1 VSRLYLTLD
10 ARFRQLVLPNAEL
23 ECLYEGGRWLEGPL
37 WLPDG
42 EQLLFSDIPN
52 DQVLRWVPGVG
63 VGVGVFSRGGF
74 QNGRA
79 RDGQG
84 RVLACEHGSRSLVAR
99 DLNGSVS
106 VLASHFQGKRLNSP
120 NDVAVHGD
128 GSIWFT
134 DPDYGI
140 LTDYE
145 GHRAQ
150 REQEGCWVF
159 RLGAGEREPRAV
171 VTSMTKPNGLAFS
184 PDGRTLYV
192 SESGGSHVPD
202 TPPEIRRFS
211 VRGAEL
217 EPDGVLGTLDCG
229 LPDGLAIDEEG
240 NLWSSAGDGVHCFAP
255 DGTLLGKLVLGGVTS
270 NLCFGGAKHDRL
282 FITTARRLLCLAVAV
297 RGARLLT
304 SAIAAKP
311 SATS

>member
-1 VSRLYLTLD
+1 MPPLYFTLD
-10 ARFRQLVLPNAEL
+10 TRFRRLVLPNAEL

-37 WLPDG
+37 WLPDS

-52 DQVLRWVPGVG
+52 DQVLRWVPNT
-63 VGVGVFSRGGF
+63 GVGVFSRGGF

-79 RDGQG
+79 RDRQG
-84 RVLACEHGSRSLVAR
+84 RIIACEHGSRSLVAR
-99 DLNGSVS
+99 GLDGEVS

-145 GHRAQ
+145 GHRAP

-159 RLGAGEREPRAV
+159 RLRAGEREPQAM
-171 VTSMTKPNGLAFS
+171 VTCMIKPNGLAFS

-192 SESGGSHVPD
+192 ADSGGSHVPG
-202 TPPEIRRFS
+202 TPAHIRRFAL
-211 VRGAEL
+211 RGAQI
-217 EPDGVLGTLDCG
+217 EPDGMLGVLDCG
-229 LPDGLAIDEEG
+229 LPDGMAVDEEG
-240 NLWSSAGDGVHCFAP
+240 NVWSSAGDGVHCFAP
-255 DGTLLGKLVLGGVTS
+255 DGTLLGKLALGGVTS
-270 NLCFGGAKHDRL
+270 NLCFGGTKRNRL
-282 FITTARRLLCLAVAV
+282 FITTPRRLLCLAVAV
-297 RGARLLT
+297 RGAAPLPGT
-304 SAIAAKP
+304 AAFEP
-311 SATS
+311 SATP

>member
-1 VSRLYLTLD
+1 MSFLYSALD
-10 ARFRQLVLPNAEL
+10 ARFHRLVLPNAEL

-37 WLPDG
+37 WLPDS

-63 VGVGVFSRGGF
+63 AGVFSRGGF

-84 RVLACEHGSRSLVAR
+84 RVVACEHGSRSVVAR
-99 DLNGSVS
+99 DLNGKVS
-106 VLASHFQGKRLNSP
+106 VLASHFQGRRLNSP

-150 REQEGCWVF
+150 REQDGCWVF
-159 RLGAGEREPRAV
+159 RLGAGEREPQPV

-192 SESGGSHVPD
+192 SESGGSHVPG
-202 TPPEIRRFS
+202 TPPHIRRFA
-211 VRGAEL
+211 VRGAGL
-217 EPDGVLGTLDCG
+217 ESDGVLGILDCG
-229 LPDGLAIDEEG
+229 LPDGLAVDEHG

-255 DGTLLGKLVLGGVTS
+255 DGTLLGKLALGCVAS
-270 NLCFGGAKHDRL
+270 NLCFGGANHDRL

-297 RGARLLT
+297 RGAPPLPG
-304 SAIAAKP
+304 AATAKLP
-311 SATS
+311 PTP